1 MRKIFLMAAA
11 SIVSAACWG
20 QVPDTSPPPEM
31 MKWDWMVGEWTSS
44 ATWAMPDMPEM
55 SVESTMKV
63 EWDGQFLRHT
73 SVSDFD
79 GTMKMTETM
88 MLGYDP
94 YKEKYYSSSFTNM
107 APTPRIEWGTLKGET
122 LVMISEPWQIM
133 GDESVSRATMV
144 KVSDDEIKFK
154 LEFQFGDDW
163 VVVSDAKFERKK

>member
-20 QVPDTSPPPEM
+20 QVPDLGPSPEM
-31 MKWDWMVGEWTSS
+31 QKWNWMVGDWEAS
-44 ATWAMPDMPEM
+44 ATWNMPDAPPM

-79 GTMKMTETM
+79 GMMKMTETLM
-88 MLGYDP
+88 FGYDP
-94 YKEKYYSSSFTNM
+94 FKEKYYSSAFTNM
-107 APTPRIEWGTLKGET
+107 APTPRIEWGTLKDDT
-122 LVMISEPWQIM
+122 LVMVSEPWQIM

-144 KVSDDEIKFK
+144 KVSDDELKLK
-154 LEFQFGDDW
+154 LEFKYGDDW
-163 VVVSDAKFERKK
+163 VVVTETTMKRKK